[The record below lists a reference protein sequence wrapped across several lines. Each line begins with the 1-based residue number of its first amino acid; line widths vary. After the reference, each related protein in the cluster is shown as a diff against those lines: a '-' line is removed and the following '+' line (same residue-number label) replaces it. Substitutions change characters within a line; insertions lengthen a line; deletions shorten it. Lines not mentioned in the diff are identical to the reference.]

1 MKGNNWGKLFTLT
14 LRNRSLAFL
23 WVGQLVSLLGDWTL
37 FVALPIWVYQLTGS
51 ALALGGTFFFAALP
65 GLLLGPIAGVLVD
78 RWNYRRMMVVCD
90 LLRGLLVCALFA
102 IHSAGQLWILYTVAV
117 AMSAVSAF
125 FSPARKACLPVVV
138 GEEELLAANSLF
150 ATTDAA
156 ARLLGPSLGGALV
169 ALVGVRA
176 VFWLDAGSFIF
187 SALAIGLMRLAP
199 RAVSPRPLNLLSL
212 YRDLLAGFRLVRHN
226 PPVLSV
232 FVLWLTTMLGSGAMN
247 ALYVIFIVEALGAP
261 AEAFG
266 TLMTAQALG
275 MLVGGILLG
284 SLPLHASPLRL
295 LLLTQ
300 FLSGLLLVIVANSS
314 SLYPV
319 LALTVPVGTTAAINS
334 ATSET
339 VIQTE
344 TDAAFRGQV
353 FGTLGAL
360 ISAANLVS
368 MGGAGLLGEWLN
380 IRLIFNLAA
389 LLSLSGPLI
398 VAVGS
403 RGWREK
409 LTVQQ

>member
-1 MKGNNWGKLFTLT
+1 MKATNWGKLFLLALTNHNLT
-14 LRNRSLAFL
+14 LL
-23 WVGQLVSLLGDWTL
+23 WLGQLVSLLGDWTL

-78 RWNYRRMMVVCD
+78 RWDYRRTMIVCD
-90 LLRGLLVCALFA
+90 LLRGLLVCTLFT
-102 IHSAGQLWILYTVAV
+102 IRSASQLWILYTMAA

-125 FSPARKACLPVVV
+125 FNPARRACLPGIV

-176 VFWLDAGSFIF
+176 VFWLDAGSFLF

-199 RAVSPRPLNLLSL
+199 RVVSPRPLSPLSI
-212 YRDLLAGFRLVRHN
+212 YRDLLAGFRLVRYN
-226 PPVLSV
+226 PPVLAV
-232 FVLWLTTMLGSGAMN
+232 FAVWLTTMLGSGAMN
-247 ALYVIFIVEALGAP
+247 ALYVIFIVEALNAP

-266 TLMTAQALG
+266 ALMTAQALG
-275 MLVGGILLG
+275 MIGGGILLG
-284 SLPLHASPLRL
+284 SLPLHTSPLRL
-295 LLLTQ
+295 LLLAQ
-300 FLSGLLLVIVANSS
+300 LLSGSLLIVVANSS
-314 SLYPV
+314 SLYLV
-319 LALTVPVGTTAAINS
+319 LALTVLVGITAAIKS
-334 ATSET
+334 VTSET
-339 VIQTE
+339 VIQTR
-344 TDAAFRGQV
+344 TDKAFQGQV

-389 LLSLSGPLI
+389 LVILSGPLI
-398 VAVGS
+398 VGMGLRS
-403 RGWREK
+403 LREK
-409 LTVQQ
+409 WAVQ